1 ALCHC
6 FQCNC
11 FWTTAL
17 TQTRG
22 TGWGT
27 LPYTW
32 VSATQ
37 LSSAC
42 GEIIQMLREYL
53 DRLGRHEQKEQL
65 DDLCSKLQMT
75 STKEQVGSFKDRLV
89 DVFSLA
95 LGDVAELRG

>member
-1 ALCHC
+1 MLPNEASFSSEVQSAGQREGTDIALCHC

-42 GEIIQMLREYL
+42 GEAR
-53 DRLGRHEQKEQL
+53 
-65 DDLCSKLQMT
+65 
-75 STKEQVGSFKDRLV
+75 
-89 DVFSLA
+89 
-95 LGDVAELRG
+95 